1 MRVVSCSAFGS
12 LDQLTVDERPAPRC
26 GEREVRIAVAAAGVN
41 FVDGLI
47 VQGLYQ
53 IKPPVPFTP
62 GNEVAGR
69 VSEVGAAVSG
79 FVVGDRVFAN
89 VGFGGFASEVVI
101 DARRVMHTPAAL
113 TDGQAATF
121 TQSYMTAW
129 FALRHR
135 ARAQAGQWLLVLG
148 AGGGVGLAAVDV
160 ATAMGVH
167 VIAAASSADKRAIA
181 TASGAVATVDT
192 SHDDLKL
199 RTREL
204 LATLSGDAPVDG
216 VDLVYDPVGG
226 SLAEEALRTLR
237 DDGQFLVIGFA
248 SGAIPQLPAN
258 HVLLRNRR
266 VTGVDWGG
274 WVARHQ
280 VENAAMLA
288 DVVAS
293 IERGELHPVEP
304 VAYPFDEAARA
315 LDDQL
320 QRRVVG
326 KTVLTP

>member
-1 MRVVSCSAFGS
+1 MRVVSCSAFGPLHELAVIEQPS
-12 LDQLTVDERPAPRC
+12 RPC
-26 GEREVRIAVAAAGVN
+26 GDREVRIAVTAAGVN

-62 GNEVAGR
+62 GNEVAGT
-69 VSEVGAAVSG
+69 VSEVGAAVAG
-79 FVVGDRVFAN
+79 FEVGDRVFAN
-89 VGFGGFASEVVI
+89 VGFGGFTSEVLI

-129 FALRHR
+129 FALHQR
-135 ARAQAGQWLLVLG
+135 ARAQAGNWMLVLG

-160 ATAMGVH
+160 ATAMGVR
-167 VIAAASSADKRAIA
+167 VIAAASSADKRAM
-181 TASGAVATVDT
+181 ASAHGAVATIDT
-192 SHDDLKL
+192 STDDLKL

-204 LATLSGDAPVDG
+204 VAAHSSDSPADG

-226 SLAEEALRTLR
+226 ALAEEALRTLR

-274 WVARHQ
+274 WAGRHQ
-280 VENAAMLA
+280 AENAAMLA
-288 DVVAS
+288 EVVAA

-304 VAYPFDEAARA
+304 VAYPLHDVARA
-315 LDDQL
+315 LSDQL